1 MNMTLKN
8 VGLVIG
14 IIATSSVSYGQNSQ
28 ITSAA
33 LEYQKASSALQ
44 YGKFEEAHAGLITAK
59 EFIDEAASI
68 ATEDSKNL
76 DKMYL
81 YKGQI
86 YGGLIMTEVALKGEN
101 ADEELV
107 NSYISTSLEAYKDGY
122 AIAKK
127 YKRDIEEA
135 VTRSAGLMG
144 GAANMAY
151 NEEMYADAG
160 ESYELGANYF
170 STIGILDTAMLFNS
184 ALCYE
189 KAEMYKEAAVQY
201 SKVAAVNYRGATSAA
216 KAAYCFK
223 QVQEFDKA
231 KAIINEARK
240 TYPNDKDLLTQLVN
254 ISIDEG
260 DNVGAKKALD
270 DAIAADPNN
279 ASLHYIIGTIY
290 MTMENDEEAE
300 KSLKKAL
307 EIDPNNVNAQY
318 QLGAHLY
325 NWGQKLKD
333 KASFLPV
340 NDPKEEGLLKEAEE
354 KVEGAIKY
362 LELYIES
369 EPNDKPVLDILSKAY
384 YKQGNTEKAMEYKK
398 RVDAL

>member
-1 MNMTLKN
+1 MTLKN
-8 VGLVIG
+8 VGLAIG
-14 IIATSSVSYGQNSQ
+14 IISLSSGAFGQNSQ

-44 YGKFEEAHAGLITAK
+44 YGKFDEAHAGLMTAK
-59 EFIDEAASI
+59 EFIDEAGEV
-68 ATEDSKNL
+68 ATESSKNL

-81 YKGQI
+81 YRGQI
-86 YGGLIMTEVALKGEN
+86 YGGLIMTELALKGEN
-101 ADEELV
+101 ADEELI
-107 NSYISTSLEAYKDGY
+107 NGYISSSLEAYKDGY

-144 GAANMAY
+144 GSANMAY

-160 ESYELGANYF
+160 EAYELGANYF

-189 KAEMYKEAAVQY
+189 KAGMFEEAADQY
-201 SKVAAVNYRGATSAA
+201 SKVAAVQYRGATSAA
-216 KAAYCFK
+216 KAAYCYK
-223 QVQEFDKA
+223 QVKKFDEA
-231 KAIINEARK
+231 KAIINKARE

-254 ISIDEG
+254 ISLDEG

-270 DAIAADPNN
+270 DAIAADPDN

-290 MTMENDEEAE
+290 MTMENDVEAE
-300 KSLKKAL
+300 KSLRKAL

-333 KASFLPV
+333 QASFLPV

-354 KVEGAIKY
+354 KIEGAIKY
-362 LELYIES
+362 LEMYIEK

-384 YKQGNTEKAMEYKK
+384 HKQGNTAKALEYKK
-398 RVDAL
+398 RSDAL